1 MTATELDPAV
11 LAVVDDAVVTE
22 MERSRQPGLTLGITD
37 RDRALAVRT
46 YGFAELASCR
56 PVTPETPF
64 EIGSIGK
71 TFTAIAVLQ
80 LRDEGASTST
90 RRAGRPAVSDRGTVR
105 HMRRC
110 MVVACAIV
118 LLGAAPA
125 LPVAAA
131 GNDTP
136 AHMRAIVREWSKRL
150 NAGDNRGIAKLFSL
164 LPLGLGFLL
173 AGITVS
179 KQALHDIF
187 ADTRVIW
194 ESETE

>member
-1 MTATELDPAV
+1 
-11 LAVVDDAVVTE
+11 

-56 PVTPETPF
+56 PVMPETLF

-71 TFTAIAVLQ
+71 TFTAIAVLH

-90 RRAGRPAVSDRGTVR
+90 RRAGRPTVSDRGTVR

-110 MVVACAIV
+110 VVAACTI
-118 LLGAAPA
+118 LL
-125 LPVAAA
+125 LCAAA
-131 GNDTP
+131 AFAGTAARADTP

-150 NAGDNRGIAKLFSL
+150 NAG
-164 LPLGLGFLL
+164 
-173 AGITVS
+173 
-179 KQALHDIF
+179 
-187 ADTRVIW
+187 
-194 ESETE
+194 